1 MKKQKFIEKELVNG
15 LKMHEQKAWK
25 FFFEKYSGNL
35 TYVCSRYISREE
47 DIKDILQDSFIKM
60 FSSIKSFEHI
70 GEGSLRAWG
79 KRIVVNTCIDS
90 LKKEKKVTTTNQFEW
105 IYEESGEEN
114 PDINELPQSI
124 ILELIS
130 SLPDAYRTVFNLYV
144 FERKSHKEIAEIL
157 GIGESS
163 SASNLH
169 RAKKI
174 LVDKI
179 NEFNKEAKLRY
190 E

>member
-1 MKKQKFIEKELVNG
+1 MKKQEFIEKELVKG

-47 DIKDILQDSFIKM
+47 DIKDILQESFIKM

-90 LKKEKKVTTTNQFEW
+90 LKKEERVTTTNQFEH
-105 IYEESGEEN
+105 IFEESEEN
-114 PDINELPQSI
+114 APDINKIPHSI

-130 SLPDAYRTVFNLYV
+130 SLPVSYRTVFNLYV
-144 FERKSHKEIAEIL
+144 FEDKSHKEIAEIL

-169 RAKKI
+169 RARKI

-179 NEFNKEAKLRY
+179 NKFNKEAKFHY